1 MIISF
6 ELFNDK
12 IASSLGELS
21 DITGSRPSDLFNWT
35 DVDEWYERLMFDL
48 FIVGRMSEKREE
60 NMPKGR

>member
-48 FIVGRMSEKREE
+48 FIVGRMSEKRED